1 MNKANISTQHG
12 RNMRAITLALGMA
25 FAVPAAHATAV
36 DFRDL
41 SFAGAKGQ
49 ASYQFNAGGV
59 QITLSTNLQD
69 AVLWWDKK
77 DGFGVTSPSSYE
89 ADEIEGLEKLFVSFS
104 KPVSLTQFSVS
115 DLFYENGYYEMGFY
129 DVDDQDNKQGFLATK
144 GAVNGERS
152 VDVNQQL
159 SLLSFS
165 SLGRVEWQNH
175 EFSLMGL
182 NFDYRG
188 EPVSAVPVP
197 AAAWL
202 FASGLAGLVS
212 FSRQR
217 KISGTRG

>member
-1 MNKANISTQHG
+1 MNKAKVSTQHG

-25 FAVPAAHATAV
+25 FAVPAAHATSV

-129 DVDDQDNKQGFLATK
+129 DVEDQGNKQGFLATK

-159 SLLSFS
+159 GLISFS

-182 NFDYRG
+182 NFDYSG

>member
-1 MNKANISTQHG
+1 MNKANVCT
-12 RNMRAITLALGMA
+12 RYRLNMRTITLALGMA
-25 FAVPAAHATAV
+25 FAVPAAHATSV

-89 ADEIEGLEKLFVSFS
+89 ADEIEGPEKLFVSFS

-115 DLFYENGYYEMGFY
+115 DLFYEHGYYEMGFY
-129 DVDDQDNKQGFLATK
+129 DVEDQGNKQGFLATK

-159 SLLSFS
+159 SLISFS

-182 NFDYRG
+182 NFDYLG
-188 EPVSAVPVP
+188 EPVSAVPIP

-217 KISGTRG
+217 KIAGTRG